1 MKIGVIGAGKVGFS
15 LGKFF
20 EQEGVRLSGYYSR
33 NPESAKEAAAF
44 TNSRYYSDLGE
55 LVQDSDAIFIT
66 VPDGVIQSV
75 YRKILTFQI
84 QGKYLC
90 HCSGALTAENA
101 FPAIRASGAYGVSV
115 HPLFPISS
123 KYASYR
129 ELRNAFFCLE
139 GAEKAVSVFRTLL
152 ENLGVPVRILSP
164 EAKVRYHAGCVT
176 ASNFVCA
183 LAQESIELLTGCGFT
198 EEEARCA
205 IAPLMRSNLEH
216 LLEVGPIAA
225 LTGPVERNDTATIH
239 RHLENLETP
248 EQQLLYR
255 QLSQKLVKMARQ
267 KHPEQDYEQMSA
279 LLNNQI
285 GKDGIL

>member
-1 MKIGVIGAGKVGFS
+1 MRTGVIGAGKVGFS

-20 EQEGVRLSGYYSR
+20 EQGGVRLSGYYSR

-55 LVQDSDAIFIT
+55 LVRDSDAIFIT
-66 VPDGVIQSV
+66 VPDGTIESV
-75 YRKILTFQI
+75 YRKLLTFQI

-90 HCSGALTAENA
+90 HCSGVLTAEDA
-101 FPAIRASGAYGVSV
+101 FPAIRVSGAYGVSV
-115 HPLFPISS
+115 HPLFPVSS
-123 KYASYR
+123 KYDSYR

-139 GAEKAVSVFRTLL
+139 GDRKAVSVFRTLL

-198 EEEARCA
+198 EEDARRA

-216 LLEVGPIAA
+216 LLETGPAAA
-225 LTGPVERNDTATIH
+225 LTGPVERNDITTVH
-239 RHLENLETP
+239 RHLEHLETA
-248 EQQLLYR
+248 EQQMLYC
-255 QLSQKLVKMARQ
+255 QLSQKLVEMARQ
-267 KHPEQDYEQMSA
+267 KHPEQDYGHLSE
-279 LLNNQI
+279 LINHNI
-285 GKDGIL
+285 RKEEIL